1 MTHPTT
7 APPRRIHELLDP
19 WVLSQPD
26 APAVR
31 DAHAALDYAALDQ
44 AGQAAAAA
52 LQAAGVRA
60 GDRVLLVGENCV
72 ALCVLVL
79 ALSRLDAWP
88 ATVNARLSP
97 REIDEFIAHAG
108 ARRVLYTAHVSAD
121 AARHAERH
129 GAAAVDWPGL
139 RGLLLGPLNADTQPE
154 PCAAAAS
161 EQVAAMI
168 YTSGT
173 SGAPKGVMLSHAN
186 LLFAAHTLRTQRR
199 FGPGDLLYGVLPMAH
214 VVGLSIQFLGSMA
227 SGAALLLEPR
237 FTPQALAAALEQQ
250 GATVFM
256 GVPAM
261 FARLLEQRQGRPLAA
276 PRLRFIGVSGSPL
289 PASLKAEVERFFGLP
304 LHNGYGLTETAPTV
318 AQTPVDAPRADCAVG
333 PPVPGV
339 QVRLLDRSGQPVVP
353 GEVGELHVRGPN
365 VMRGYYRNPV
375 QTQAAVDE
383 QGWFNTGDLARRTD
397 DGALHIA
404 GRTRELI
411 IRSGFNVY
419 PVEVEQAINAFPQV
433 VQSAVVGR
441 SVDHNE
447 EVVAFV
453 ETQGGAALDEDGLR
467 RHLRE
472 RLSPYKLPSEIRV
485 LPALPAAPTGKVL
498 KNVLKT
504 MACQPAQAA
513 VPPLL

>member
-1 MTHPTT
+1 MTQPHRT
-7 APPRRIHELLDP
+7 PPRRIHELLDP
-19 WVLSQPD
+19 WVLSQPQ

-31 DAHAALDYAALDQ
+31 DAHATLGYAALDQ
-44 AGQAAAAA
+44 HGQDVAAV
-52 LQAAGVRA
+52 LQAAGVRP
-60 GDRVLLVGENCV
+60 GDRVLLVGENSV

-79 ALSRLDAWP
+79 ALSRLQAWP
-88 ATVNARLSP
+88 AIVNARLSP
-97 REIDEFIAHAG
+97 REIDEFIAHSG
-108 ARRVLYTAHVSAD
+108 ARRVLYTAHVSTD

-129 GAAAVDWPGL
+129 GAVAVDWPGL
-139 RGLLLGPLNADTQPE
+139 RGVLLGPLAEGVQPE
-154 PCAAAAS
+154 PCADDPA

-186 LLFAAHTLRTQRR
+186 LLFAAQTLRTQRR

-237 FTPQALAAALEQQ
+237 FSPQALVDALQAQ

-289 PASLKAEVERFFGLP
+289 TATLKADVERACGLP

-333 PPVPGV
+333 PPIPGV
-339 QVRLLDRSGQPVVP
+339 QVRVVDRAGQAVAP

-365 VMRGYYRNPV
+365 VMRGYYRNPA
-375 QTQAAVDE
+375 QTQAAIDAD
-383 QGWFNTGDLARRTD
+383 GWFNTGDLARRSE

-419 PVEVEQAINAFPQV
+419 PVEVEQALNAFPQV

-441 SVDHNE
+441 TVAHNE

-453 ETQGGAALDEDGLR
+453 ETERGAALDEDRLR
-467 RHLRE
+467 QHLRE
-472 RLSPYKLPSEIRV
+472 RLSPYKLPSEIRFM
-485 LPALPAAPTGKVL
+485 PALPAAPTGKVL

-504 MACQPAQAA
+504 LAQQPAPAA
-513 VPPLL
+513 VPPAL